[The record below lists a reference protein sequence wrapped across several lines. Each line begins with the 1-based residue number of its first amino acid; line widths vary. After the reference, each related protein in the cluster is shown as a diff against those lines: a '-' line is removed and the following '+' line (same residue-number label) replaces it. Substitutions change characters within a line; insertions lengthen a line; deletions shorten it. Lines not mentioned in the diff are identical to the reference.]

1 MIQPSGGD
9 DDEIRWW
16 HDDDKYCDDD
26 DQALMLACRV
36 YQGLVIHPSGADL
49 EPILTWDRQ
58 KRGDIFWSNSR
69 LPATFGPQSPLM
81 LVQPNFGHFAQSAQ
95 TRQRTSPENGFIRSK
110 HSLQVQ
116 IQLTNVLKIWK
127 MFDIAQANLTVPVYW
142 WNMIRLQ
149 DYQKLFVSCSTLRF
163 SISYRCGR
171 GP

>member
-1 MIQPSGGD
+1 MTWWRQILWWWWPSTDVG
-9 DDEIRWW
+9 I
-16 HDDDKYCDDD
+16 
-26 DQALMLACRV
+26 
-36 YQGLVIHPSGADL
+36 QGLSGSGDS
-49 EPILTWDRQ
+49 PIWCRSRAHFNLGSAK
-58 KRGDIFWSNSR
+58 KRRYILIQLKIARNFRPPESTHAGAAQFWPFCTICTNW
-69 LPATFGPQSPLM
+69 
-81 LVQPNFGHFAQSAQ
+81 
-95 TRQRTSPENGFIRSK
+95 QRTSPENGFIRSK

-149 DYQKLFVSCSTLRF
+149 DYQKLFVSRSTLRF